1 MYFFGIITYIVTALS
16 YAMFP
21 AIKNMLTQAV
31 LLAPQISYA
40 CGILFLFPL
49 IIFLCHLVFKMKAR
63 KNYVLLAAQ
72 TKLAASVAVSLG
84 LIGTFMGLTDMVSSI
99 AGSLGGEGDMT
110 EKMGAMIA
118 SISSALNAMSFAF
131 LTSILGVSV
140 SVLLLINLNFWEFFY
155 SENVKD
161 LSNKASENS
170 DLTERLAGIEK
181 INTEISGKLISVPEN
196 ADVTNSILISLK
208 EVVAETKLLN
218 EKTENICRISNEL
231 LGKNIVLHKELF
243 QFLEHSG
250 AEQRDCALNISS
262 KLQNIANESSDIKTL
277 LALFIDKS
285 DEQQSMLL
293 EKLTSY
299 ENYKNNLNKK
309 MKSIAE
315 IIVDEK

>member
-16 YAMFP
+16 YAIFP

-49 IIFLCHLVFKMKAR
+49 IIFLCHLIFKMKAR
-63 KNYVLLAAQ
+63 KNYVLLATQ

-99 AGSLGGEGDMT
+99 AGSLGGDGDMT

-131 LTSILGVSV
+131 LTSILGVAV

-155 SENVKD
+155 SEDVKD
-161 LSNKASENS
+161 ISNKSCENS
-170 DLTERLAGIEK
+170 VLTERLAGIEK

-196 ADVTNSILISLK
+196 ANATNSIFLALK
-208 EVVAETKLLN
+208 EVVAEAKLLN
-218 EKTENICRISNEL
+218 EKTENLCRISNETL
-231 LGKNIVLHKELF
+231 EKNLVLHKELF

-250 AEQRDCALNISS
+250 AEQRDNALNISA
-262 KLQNIANESSDIKTL
+262 KLQYIADESSDIKTL

-293 EKLTSY
+293 EKLTNY

>member
-49 IIFLCHLVFKMKAR
+49 IIFSCHLIFKMKAR
-63 KNYVLLAAQ
+63 KNYVLLATQ

-84 LIGTFMGLTDMVSSI
+84 LIGTFMGLTDMISAI

-110 EKMGAMIA
+110 QKMGAMIA

-140 SVLLLINLNFWEFFY
+140 SVLLLISLNFWEFFY
-155 SENVKD
+155 LEDVKD
-161 LSNKASENS
+161 KPNKNS
-170 DLTERLAGIEK
+170 DKSDLEERLAGIEK
-181 INTEISGKLISVPEN
+181 INAEISGKLISVPEN
-196 ADVTNSILISLK
+196 ADVTNSILIALK
-208 EVVAETKLLN
+208 EVVAEAKLLN
-218 EKTENICRISNEL
+218 EKTENICRISNETME
-231 LGKNIVLHKELF
+231 KNFVLHKELF
-243 QFLEHSG
+243 QLLEHSG
-250 AEQRDCALNISS
+250 TEQRDCALNISS
-262 KLQNIANESSDIKTL
+262 KLQNITDECSDIKTL
-277 LALFIDKS
+277 IALLMDKNN
-285 DEQQSMLL
+285 EQQSMLL

-299 ENYKNNLNKK
+299 ENYKINLNKK

-315 IIVDEK
+315 IIIDEK

>member
-1 MYFFGIITYIVTALS
+1 
-16 YAMFP
+16 
-21 AIKNMLTQAV
+21 MLTQAV

-49 IIFLCHLVFKMKAR
+49 IIFLCHLIFKMKAR
-63 KNYVLLAAQ
+63 KNYVLLATQ

-99 AGSLGGEGDMT
+99 AGSLGGDGDMT

-131 LTSILGVSV
+131 LTSILGVAV

-155 SENVKD
+155 SEDVKD
-161 LSNKASENS
+161 ISNKSCENS
-170 DLTERLAGIEK
+170 VLTERLAGIEK

-196 ADVTNSILISLK
+196 ANATNSIFLALK
-208 EVVAETKLLN
+208 EVVAEAKLLN
-218 EKTENICRISNEL
+218 EKTENLCRISNETL
-231 LGKNIVLHKELF
+231 EKNLVLHKELF

-250 AEQRDCALNISS
+250 AEQRDNALNISA
-262 KLQNIANESSDIKTL
+262 KLQYIADESSDIKTL

-293 EKLTSY
+293 EKLTNY